1 MSPRDSQLSRRCTIE
16 FQSVG
21 VNALRPDACV
31 PQKLP
36 EQTHRSLGIS
46 TFLNEDV
53 EDFAFV
59 VNGSPQPHPLT

>member
-1 MSPRDSQLSRRCTIE
+1 MSPRDSQLSRSSPVGC
-16 FQSVG
+16 QSIGADAFWTDTG
-21 VNALRPDACV
+21 VL
-31 PQKLP
+31 QKLP